1 MEILLKKNNLKAV
14 SRYNLR
20 KRIKTNKKICHIIG
34 SGESLNQTKNII
46 EKGDFV
52 IGFNFSA
59 LSELDFDIYMIEF
72 FGSNSKEISNIQ
84 FKVVEKFLKKSTI
97 LIFKHL
103 IHKRNSIKY
112 LLKNYKAYNF
122 FVLKDVLLTCS
133 SKLSHQF
140 LCKKLL
146 LKTGTFNQFSS
157 SVIVALDIANSLNF
171 DKIILHGVDLEGP
184 YFFQDNTKFK
194 DYLPFDSFNYEKL
207 KKKKTTSS

>member
-1 MEILLKKNNLKAV
+1 MGQIQ
-14 SRYNLR
+14 
-20 KRIKTNKKICHIIG
+20 KR
-34 SGESLNQTKNII
+34 
-46 EKGDFV
+46 
-52 IGFNFSA
+52 
-59 LSELDFDIYMIEF
+59 
-72 FGSNSKEISNIQ
+72 SNIQ
-84 FKVVEKFLKKSTI
+84 FKVVENFLKKSTI

-133 SKLSHQF
+133 SKLSHEF

-146 LKTGTFNQFSS
+146 LKTRTFNQFSS

-207 KKKKTTSS
+207 KKKKPHQVNLGNFNLLKTLELLNDNNDFSKIYIAKENKHLNHLFRVYEK